1 MKLRLVSTCVL
12 VLGIAALASASA
24 FAGNGNGQGNG
35 KGNGKDD
42 SAVVPAAV
50 ADTSQ
55 GHGNSANAPGQL
67 KKDEAPAPTVAA
79 PPVAEATQQVSS
91 AQSGVKPSNDTAHDT
106 HAAASSDETKL
117 YGNGKTAGQIAQRNG
132 AAPSTVLHGPGNSQP
147 HKASPCAG
155 GHEVDVHALKSKR
168 GGSCGN
174 TSPPPHPTPN
184 PVVTPDPGKNPDP
197 AKNSDPAKAPT
208 FGPSLDP
215 VVTPAGTV
223 VISGMVSVTKVTEK
237 HRGRGGS
244 ASGTLA
250 ATGAVGRGT
259 LPFTGV
265 DLWSTAFVALTLM
278 LIGLALCQRA
288 RSLPAHESE
297 RGVRP

>member
-67 KKDEAPAPTVAA
+67 KKDEAPAPTVVA
-79 PPVAEATQQVSS
+79 PAVADATQQVSS

-117 YGNGKTAGQIAQRNG
+117 YGNGKTAGEIAQRNG

-155 GHEVDVHALKSKR
+155 GHEVDVHALKGKR

-197 AKNSDPAKAPT
+197 VKNTDPAKGT
-208 FGPSLDP
+208 TSGPSLNP
-215 VVTPAGTV
+215 AVAPAGTV
-223 VISGMVSVTKVTEK
+223 VISGMVSVTKVTKK
-237 HRGRGGS
+237 HRGRDA
-244 ASGTLA
+244 ASGILA

-297 RGVRP
+297 RGARP